1 MLDLVT
7 DFIIQIA
14 FSIALVLFLIGVGIG
29 ALIKEDKTRKTEK
42 EIWEIIRKKGNQNE
56 KNLNQY

>member
-1 MLDLVT
+1 MGINERGVREMLDLFT

-29 ALIKEDKTRKTEK
+29 ALIKER
-42 EIWEIIRKKGNQNE
+42 RGR
-56 KNLNQY
+56 

>member
-7 DFIIQIA
+7 DFIIQLA

-29 ALIKEDKTRKTEK
+29 ALIKER
-42 EIWEIIRKKGNQNE
+42 R
-56 KNLNQY
+56 

>member
-1 MLDLVT
+1 MPNLAT

-29 ALIKEDKTRKTEK
+29 ALTKER
-42 EIWEIIRKKGNQNE
+42 RGR
-56 KNLNQY
+56 

>member
-29 ALIKEDKTRKTEK
+29 ALVKERRE
-42 EIWEIIRKKGNQNE
+42 R
-56 KNLNQY
+56 

>member
-1 MLDLVT
+1 MIDLVT

-29 ALIKEDKTRKTEK
+29 ALVKERKG
-42 EIWEIIRKKGNQNE
+42 R
-56 KNLNQY
+56 

>member
-29 ALIKEDKTRKTEK
+29 ALIKEDKMRKTEK
-42 EIWEIIRKKGNQNE
+42 EIWEIARKKGKDNE
-56 KNLNQY
+56 LLH

>member
-29 ALIKEDKTRKTEK
+29 ALVKEDKMRKTEK
-42 EIWEIIRKKGNQNE
+42 EIWEIIRKKGKDNE
-56 KNLNQY
+56 LLH

>member
-1 MLDLVT
+1 MIDLVT

-29 ALIKEDKTRKTEK
+29 AFIKERK
-42 EIWEIIRKKGNQNE
+42 
-56 KNLNQY
+56 

>member
-1 MLDLVT
+1 MLDFVT

-29 ALIKEDKTRKTEK
+29 AFIKERRGK
-42 EIWEIIRKKGNQNE
+42 
-56 KNLNQY
+56 